1 MGSGS
6 TMRIRIKYANLDP
19 HQMKQI
25 LSTDNRTKPKFG
37 EIRLKN
43 SYLEEEQSIA
53 SIYQP
58 GTYTAGISNT
68 PVPVNSV
75 QSL

>member
-1 MGSGS
+1 ML
-6 TMRIRIKYANLDP
+6 IRIYSANPDP

-25 LSTDNRTKPKFG
+25 LSTDSRIKPKFG
-37 EIRLKN
+37 EIHLTI

-68 PVPVNSV
+68 PIPVNSV